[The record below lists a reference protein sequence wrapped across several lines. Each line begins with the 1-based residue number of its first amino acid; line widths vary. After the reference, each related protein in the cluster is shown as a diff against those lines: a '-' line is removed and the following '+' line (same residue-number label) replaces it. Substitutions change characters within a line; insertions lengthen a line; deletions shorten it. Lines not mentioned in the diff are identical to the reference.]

1 MVIRILQILDSDRP
15 DAGSI
20 AASLHGQQTA
30 LAALDV
36 ESVVAS
42 ANGSNHQLDWRGS
55 FDTFDAVHVFGW
67 GYPLASQVIAL
78 AMQAR
83 KPYVL
88 TPVGALCARS
98 DARPT
103 LGSRIRSML
112 GDRRKIRGACAIT
125 TFNEREN
132 RELRSKLLADNIVDL
147 PCGLAV
153 AEFTQEQTAAPS
165 IPKLAEGRTILIL
178 APVHPAEGL
187 VLFLKAFAELGTDGD
202 GWNVVIAGP
211 TEGDWRNML
220 AAAVKRK
227 GGVDRVVFLEA
238 PNLPTQR
245 ALVARASILAAP
257 SLYVRCPV
265 SILQALAMGVP
276 VIATHLVAP
285 NGLGDLLRAC
295 APTKSEFK
303 SALLATISLTD
314 PERDDWNTRAIRLC
328 QERFDWSVVAKSYA
342 NLYQQ
347 VTRKQ
352 TV

>member
-1 MVIRILQILDSDRP
+1 MAIRILQILDSDRP
-15 DAGSI
+15 NAGSI

-30 LAALDV
+30 LAALNV
-36 ESVVAS
+36 ESVVGS
-42 ANGSNHQLDWRGS
+42 ANGSNHQSDWRGS
-55 FDTFDAVHVFGW
+55 FGQFDAVHVFGW

-78 AMQAR
+78 AMQDR

-88 TPVGALCARS
+88 SPVGALCARS

-103 LGSRIRSML
+103 LGSKIRSML
-112 GDRRKIRGACAIT
+112 GDRRKIRGASAIT
-125 TFNEREN
+125 TFNERED

-153 AEFTQEQTAAPS
+153 AQFAHEQTDAAT
-165 IPKLAEGRTILIL
+165 IPKLADGRIILIL

-202 GWNVVIAGP
+202 GWNMVIAGP
-211 TEGDWRNML
+211 PEGNWRNML
-220 AAAVKRK
+220 EAAVKRK
-227 GGVDRVVFLEA
+227 GGVGRVVFLEA
-238 PNLPTQR
+238 SDLSTQR

-285 NGLGDLLRAC
+285 NGLGNLVRVC

-303 SALLATISLTD
+303 SALLATISLTNS
-314 PERDDWNTRAIRLC
+314 ERDDWKNRAVRLC
-328 QERFDWSVVAKSYA
+328 QERFDWSVVAKAYA